1 METKNLLNKKITQWL
16 LLVAM
21 LVGCSTNAL
30 AAWLGNSGVAINDTW
45 YKSSS
50 NVDTSHW
57 LNAKTKL
64 SGANLGTFSSSFTIG
79 AQFDTYDNG
88 NTDYCSW
95 NNKTGV
101 YYKITTTSGTQIVA
115 ETRLYTCHAEKSGNN
130 NVWKTNGGN
139 SCGDSGSYGTKTIDV
154 SSYTEGDYYLYV
166 YYFSPSSVKYP
177 SSGFTTTERATFKVK
192 KPTKYTYT
200 VYFKRPSNWSN
211 TPHIHTWCDDGDIKS
226 NTEMKSLPNQTGW
239 YYYDV
244 EYSTLQ
250 TQFKI
255 MFNNG
260 GWSGGQSGEATASF
274 GSDKYCYSGTTPS
287 TETCPSLCTP
297 PTKDDFT
304 VTNNSKEYN
313 GEGQTAT
320 VTGQDGMGD
329 LTVKYGGSA
338 SQTSVGE
345 YAITVEV
352 AAGDTY
358 CATTSAITL
367 DDKFEIT
374 KASRTISIT
383 NSTVKYCQTATP
395 TVTSSVTAGSTDG
408 TISYSIESGGTGTAT
423 INSSTGVITCTAP
436 GTVIVKA
443 SISEGTNYKAA
454 VSTTKTFTFDAST
467 VAGQVYVTGTTS
479 NTVSICSGGSTSLTS
494 YNKTGSVVKWM
505 YQEGAEVG
513 TDTWHDIASTAD
525 TYTPQ
530 NLTQQTKY
538 KVSVKNGTCGSG
550 GSSATTVNIA
560 SSEITQ
566 VLPAP
571 TFEAVAI
578 GSTGTARNFQFTACG
593 ISINPSDL
601 NITLY
606 SDATHGGADGRTQFK
621 LGTPSL
627 SNGVL
632 TVPVFFKPTKNN
644 TSGTNEWGAQ
654 IRLESKTTSEYV
666 KKSAVFTAAVT
677 CTTVAAAQY
686 ELKNNSYTYDGTN
699 KTVTVTP
706 NTGAGAV
713 SKIMYAGAEGGK
725 TNAGTYAITIN
736 SALGDTYCAA
746 SGLNVGNL
754 TIGKKTPVVGD
765 FTIKIPEEREY
776 DGTAKAATV
785 VPNGVTGMGAVT
797 VKYND
802 NTTVPTAAGTYTVTF
817 DVAAGDN
824 YSAKAG
830 LSAGTMNITKASRTI
845 TLDNTDLT
853 NCQTSPFT
861 LTSTV
866 NKGPGDG
873 AVTYEIVTGGT
884 GDGSITGSTLSC
896 TTPGTIIVKAKVAEG
911 TNYQA
916 DESTTKTFTFQPS
929 SVGGTLA
936 PATADVCY
944 GGSQELT
951 LSGQTGT
958 IQKWQYSY
966 DGTSWNDITSTDNPY
981 NVENIQNNL
990 QLRVVVKSGECAAA
1004 NSAVSAITVK
1014 GAPISIAGSG
1024 AKSTSATYPWEYFN
1038 FTATTTATDTQI
1050 TWNCVYSTS
1059 LEASKTVFEWSGKT
1073 AKLKSGAP
1081 ASESAHYT
1089 VTAKTNVGGCELTS
1103 SGYDVYINAAPA
1115 EDCGK

>member
-1 METKNLLNKKITQWL
+1 METKKLKQKLCWL
-16 LLVAM
+16 MMLVAF
-21 LVGCSTNAL
+21 L
-30 AAWLGNSGVAINDTW
+30 A
-45 YKSSS
+45 
-50 NVDTSHW
+50 TSQGIY
-57 LNAKTKL
+57 A
-64 SGANLGTFSSSFTIG
+64 
-79 AQFDTYDNG
+79 DTYLKGSFNSWGTG
-88 NTDYCSW
+88 N
-95 NNKTGV
+95 K
-101 YYKITTTSGTQIVA
+101 
-115 ETRLYTCHAEKSGNN
+115 
-130 NVWKTNGGN
+130 
-139 SCGDSGSYGTKTIDV
+139 
-154 SSYTEGDYYLYV
+154 
-166 YYFSPSSVKYP
+166 FS
-177 SSGFTTTERATFKVK
+177 
-192 KPTKYTYT
+192 
-200 VYFKRPSNWSN
+200 
-211 TPHIHTWCDDGDIKS
+211 
-226 NTEMKSLPNQTGW
+226 
-239 YYYDV
+239 
-244 EYSTLQ
+244 
-250 TQFKI
+250 
-255 MFNNG
+255 
-260 GWSGGQSGEATASF
+260 
-274 GSDKYCYSGTTPS
+274 YSGTTGTTSISLSANSSYTFKIDDSSAGWFGNNGTITGTVSDWEFKSSDGDCHINTTIAGTYKFTWNSS
-287 TETCPSLCTP
+287 THKLSVTYPFPTLYLRGDVIKWDADNDTKMSESSGTYTKTVNSLSAKTYSIKVADSSWGSDNYGLDNG
-297 PTKDDFT
+297 TITRNTNSITLQNNKGNVSFTADVAGNYTFTFVYSSKKLT
-304 VTNNSKEYN
+304 VTYPAACTTP
-313 GEGQTAT
+313 TAT
-320 VTGQDGMGD
+320 QYPMTSATKTYGSVTAPTITPASGAGAVKKTYYTGINGTSYNKSET
-329 LTVKYGGSA
+329 LPTNAGTYKVTVD
-338 SQTSVGE
+338 VN
-345 YAITVEV
+345 
-352 AAGDTY
+352 AGTTY
-358 CATTSAITL
+358 CAKDGIELTGNFVIN
-367 DDKFEIT
+367 

-383 NSTVKYCQTATP
+383 NSTTTFCQTATP
-395 TVTSSVTAGSTDG
+395 TVTSTVSAGGTDG
-408 TISYSIESGGTGTAT
+408 TITYTKTGGTAT
-423 INSSTGVITCTAP
+423 ATVNSSTGVITCTAP

-443 SISEGTNYKAA
+443 SISAGTNYEAA

-479 NTVSICSGGSTSLTS
+479 STVSICSGGSTSLTS

-505 YQEGAEVG
+505 YQEGDEVG
-513 TDTWHDIASTAD
+513 TSTWHDIASSAVD

-530 NLTQQTKY
+530 NLTQQTRY
-538 KVSVKNGTCGSG
+538 KVSVKNGACGSG
-550 GSSATTVNIA
+550 GSGYTTVSIA

-578 GSTGTARNFQFTACG
+578 GSTGTAKNFQFTACG

-606 SDATHGGADGRTQFK
+606 SDASHGGVDGRTQFQ
-621 LGTPSL
+621 LGTPTL
-627 SNGVL
+627 SAGVL
-632 TVPVFFKPTKNN
+632 TVPVSFKPTKNN

-654 IRLESKTTSEYV
+654 IRLATKDESYI

-677 CTTVAAAQY
+677 CTAVTSSQY
-686 ELKNNSYTYDGTN
+686 TLSGNSYTYDGTN

-706 NTGAGAV
+706 KTGAGAV
-713 SKIMYAGAEGGK
+713 SKIMYAGVEGGK

-736 SALGDTYCAA
+736 SALGDKYCAA

-754 TIGKKTPVVGD
+754 TISKKAPVVGD
-765 FTIKIPEEREY
+765 FNITIPASREY

-785 VPNGVTGMGAVT
+785 VAKGGITGMGAVT
-797 VKYND
+797 VKYNG

-824 YSAKAG
+824 YSAKAD
-830 LSAGTMNITKASRTI
+830 LSAGTMTITKASRTI
-845 TLDNTDLT
+845 TLDNTDLI
-853 NCQTSPFT
+853 NCQTSPFA

-866 NKGPGDG
+866 NKGSGDG
-873 AVTYEIVTGGT
+873 AVTYQITGGT
-884 GDGSITGSTLSC
+884 GVGSIAGSTLSC
-896 TTPGTIIVKAKVAEG
+896 TTPGTVIVKAKVAEG

>member
-1 METKNLLNKKITQWL
+1 MQRTLLRKTDCTAQTVSERGIAWTNSAGTLTGTTIKASDGGTGEFTVAASNLTPLTTYYYKAYAT
-16 LLVAM
+16 
-21 LVGCSTNAL
+21 
-30 AAWLGNSGVAINDTW
+30 NDTG
-45 YKSSS
+45 
-50 NVDTSHW
+50 TSYGD
-57 LNAKTKL
+57 KK
-64 SGANLGTFSSSFTIG
+64 SFTTNS
-79 AQFDTYDNG
+79 AC
-88 NTDYCSW
+88 TDP
-95 NNKTGV
+95 N
-101 YYKITTTSGTQIVA
+101 A
-115 ETRLYTCHAEKSGNN
+115 
-130 NVWKTNGGN
+130 
-139 SCGDSGSYGTKTIDV
+139 
-154 SSYTEGDYYLYV
+154 
-166 YYFSPSSVKYP
+166 
-177 SSGFTTTERATFKVK
+177 
-192 KPTKYTYT
+192 
-200 VYFKRPSNWSN
+200 SN
-211 TPHIHTWCDDGDIKS
+211 
-226 NTEMKSLPNQTGW
+226 
-239 YYYDV
+239 
-244 EYSTLQ
+244 
-250 TQFKI
+250 
-255 MFNNG
+255 
-260 GWSGGQSGEATASF
+260 
-274 GSDKYCYSGTTPS
+274 
-287 TETCPSLCTP
+287 
-297 PTKDDFT
+297 FT
-304 VTNNSKEYN
+304 VTTASKIY
-313 GEGQTAT
+313 
-320 VTGQDGMGD
+320 TGSALGADVIADDGMGTMT
-329 LTVKYGGSA
+329 LKYNGSSDEPTDVETYTLSVYVTEGTNFCA
-338 SQTSVGE
+338 SKSDISLG
-345 YAITVEV
+345 Y
-352 AAGDTY
+352 
-358 CATTSAITL
+358 
-367 DDKFEIT
+367 FEIT

-383 NSTVKYCQTATP
+383 NSSTTFCESATP
-395 TVTSSVTAGSTDG
+395 TVTSSVSAGSTDG

-479 NTVSICSGGSTSLTS
+479 STVSICSGGSTSLTS

-513 TDTWHDIASTAD
+513 TDTWHEIASTAD

-632 TVPVFFKPTKNN
+632 TVPVSFKPTKNN

-706 NTGAGAV
+706 KTGAGAV

-754 TIGKKTPVVGD
+754 TISKKAPVVGD
-765 FTIKIPEEREY
+765 FNIKIPEEREY

-861 LTSTV
+861 LISTV
-866 NKGPGDG
+866 NKGSGDG

-929 SVGGTLA
+929 SVGGTLS

-951 LSGQTGT
+951 LGGKTGD
-958 IQKWQYSY
+958 IQKWQVSY
-966 DGTSWNDITSTDNPY
+966 DGGTSWSDITSTGNPY

-1024 AKSTSATYPWEYFN
+1024 AISTSATYPWEYFN
-1038 FTATTTATDTQI
+1038 FTATTTATDAQI
-1050 TWNCVYSTS
+1050 TWNCEYSTS